1 MVKEK
6 KWWSGPDFLQKE
18 ESDWPVNQIDTY
30 KVSKATEIKKA
41 AQGSKQAGRSNG
53 DWTVFSVHE
62 DDQPWRLDPRR
73 FSNWTKLIRVQ
84 ASFRR

>member
-30 KVSKATEIKKA
+30 KVSEATEIKKA
-41 AQGSKQAGRSNG
+41 AQGSAQTGEVTETG
-53 DWTVFSVHE
+53 
-62 DDQPWRLDPRR
+62 Q
-73 FSNWTKLIRVQ
+73 
-84 ASFRR
+84 